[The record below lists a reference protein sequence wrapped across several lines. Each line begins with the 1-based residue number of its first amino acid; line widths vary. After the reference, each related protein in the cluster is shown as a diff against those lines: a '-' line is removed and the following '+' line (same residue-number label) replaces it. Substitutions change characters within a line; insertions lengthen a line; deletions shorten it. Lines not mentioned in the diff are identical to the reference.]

1 MIKCPQA
8 ETFRDLYND
17 SINSL
22 IDNINIKYTKFI
34 QFNESLDDNN
44 LDDLRKYKKLYD
56 EISGLLINLE
66 IETSK
71 L

>member
-1 MIKCPQA
+1 MIKCSQA

>member
-1 MIKCPQA
+1 MIKCPPA

>member
-1 MIKCPQA
+1 MIKYPPA
-8 ETFRDLYND
+8 EAFRDLYND

-34 QFNESLDDNN
+34 QFNEFLDDNN